1 MINYENPIPLHV
13 QIKELIKTE
22 ILDGKYNE
30 KIPSERELM
39 ERFSV
44 SRSTIRESVTH
55 LVHEG
60 VLEKVHGKGTFIVEK
75 KPVHEWL
82 NALHSFTETVRNMGM
97 KPGAKLLYTSIVEDC
112 NPGEEIFKE
121 RSLFTIARLRTANNL
136 PIAIER
142 HYYRQELGE
151 RLQHFNLETSTLY
164 DLLEKDLRIV
174 MHEAEQIIRCQQI
187 SEEDAAHLQIEPG
200 VNVLAVERIITAE
213 NGDPVEYYASVF
225 HPELYSL
232 RLKTRRKQKF

>member
-1 MINYENPIPLHV
+1 MLDYENPIPLHV
-13 QIKELIKTE
+13 QIKELIKAE
-22 ILDGKYNE
+22 ILDGKYGE

-44 SRSTIRESVTH
+44 SRSTIRESVNH

-60 VLEKVHGKGTFIVEK
+60 VLEKIHGKGTFILSK

-82 NALHSFTETVRNMGM
+82 DALHSFTETVRNMGM
-97 KPGAKLLYTSIVEDC
+97 KPGAKLLYTNIVEDC
-112 NPGEEIFKE
+112 SEGEKIFNE

-142 HYYRQELGE
+142 HYYRRELGE
-151 RLQHFNLETSTLY
+151 QLQHFNLETSTIY
-164 DLLEKDLRIV
+164 DLIERDLCIV
-174 MHEAEQIIRCQQI
+174 MQEAEQNIRCLPI
-187 SEEDAAHLQIEPG
+187 SEEDAVHLRIEPG
-200 VNVLAVERIITAE
+200 VNVLSVERVITDEVGEA
-213 NGDPVEYYASVF
+213 VEYYSSVF

-232 RLKTRRKQKF
+232 RVKTRRKHKF